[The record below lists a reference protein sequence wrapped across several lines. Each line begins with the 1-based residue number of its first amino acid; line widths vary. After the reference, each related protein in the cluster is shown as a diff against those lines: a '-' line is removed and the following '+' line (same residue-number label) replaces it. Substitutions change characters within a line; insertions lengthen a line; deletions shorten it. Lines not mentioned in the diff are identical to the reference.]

1 MEEGRAPDPFVSPFR
16 KSTGADMETILI
28 VDDNPGGRDL
38 AKEILATAGYTVL
51 EAASVDEARAA
62 IRSGRTIDL
71 VITDIV
77 LPKVRGTALARE
89 LAQQQSHI
97 KILLTSGY
105 LDQGETGEPADLDN
119 VPFLQKPF
127 TSKALKEKVRAVLDA
142 GRTS

>member
-1 MEEGRAPDPFVSPFR
+1 
-16 KSTGADMETILI
+16 METILI
-28 VDDNPGGRDL
+28 VDDNPGGREL

-51 EAASVDEARAA
+51 EAASVEEARAV
-62 IRSGRTIDL
+62 IRSGQTIDL

-89 LAQQQSHI
+89 LAQQKSRI

-105 LDQGETGEPADLDN
+105 LDQDETGEPADLDK

-127 TSKALKEKVRAVLDA
+127 TSTTLKQKVRSVLGAD
-142 GRTS
+142 RTT